1 LPFFPGGVMDLP
13 DFREPREIVR
23 ERGCSG
29 VSAGV
34 GKDTAGPVDSSS
46 VSHTAMVSVVGFQR
60 QTEIAVLLKP
70 PERPRSFPP
79 FQICTGVNSKWV

>member
-1 LPFFPGGVMDLP
+1 MPFFPGGVMDLP

-34 GKDTAGPVDSSS
+34 GNDAGPVDSSS

-60 QTEIAVLLKP
+60 QTETAVFLRLT
-70 PERPRSFPP
+70 ERPRSFPP
-79 FQICTGVNSKWV
+79 FQIRSGVNGECV